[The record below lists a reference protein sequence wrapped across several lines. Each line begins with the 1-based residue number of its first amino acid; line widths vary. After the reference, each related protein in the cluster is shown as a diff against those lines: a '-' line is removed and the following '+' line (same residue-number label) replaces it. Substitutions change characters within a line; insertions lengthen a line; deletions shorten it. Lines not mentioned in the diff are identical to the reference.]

1 MDVQL
6 VRWPN
11 ERAVV
16 EELRARGEP
25 RLLLLD
31 DGIDAPVSP
40 DCLEDWIRLPASDAD
55 LEARRRSVVMRATE
69 HSVRPTLDD
78 AGVLRFRTQWIGLSP
93 VERDLASALVDKFG
107 AVVGRTVLSD
117 RAWPDGSPS
126 RNALDV
132 HMLRLRRRA
141 SRVGLEVRTI
151 RSRGY
156 LLQAAPTQP
165 EQEEAVPA

>member
-1 MDVQL
+1 M
-6 VRWPN
+6 
-11 ERAVV
+11 V
-16 EELRARGEP
+16 EELRVKGEP
-25 RLLLLD
+25 RLLLLED
-31 DGIDAPVSP
+31 DIEPPSFAD

-55 LEARRRSVVMRATE
+55 LDARRRAVAVRAHL
-69 HSVRPTLDD
+69 HSVRPTLDE
-78 AGVLRFRTQWIGLSP
+78 AGVLRFRSEWIGLSP

-107 AVVGRTVLSD
+107 AVVGRTILSD

-141 SRVGLEVRTI
+141 ARVGLEVRTI

-156 LLQAAPTQP
+156 LLQAATSPLT
-165 EQEEAVPA
+165 EVRSA

>member
-1 MDVQL
+1 VDVQL
-6 VRWPN
+6 VRWPSQ
-11 ERAVV
+11 RIVV
-16 EELRARGEP
+16 EELRAKGEP

-31 DGIDAPVSP
+31 DGIEAPSSP
-40 DCLEDWIRLPASDAD
+40 DCLEDWIRMPSSDAD
-55 LEARRRSVVMRATE
+55 LEARRRAVAVRAVE
-69 HSVRPTLDD
+69 HAVRPTLDD

-141 SRVGLEVRTI
+141 ARVGLEVRTI

-156 LLQAAPTQP
+156 LLQAAPTHDGR
-165 EQEEAVPA
+165 EAQTA